1 VRNDS
6 SKARRALV
14 ALTALASA
22 TVVSVSVASP
32 AHADEHDDAF
42 MDALKR
48 HGILPLGDP
57 AGVVIWARWSCDQLA
72 AGSPKEHVV
81 VWLGQNAPQAD
92 NSVFLREASLYYCP
106 ELKARARW

>member
-1 VRNDS
+1 MMAIS
-6 SKARRALV
+6 CAIAV
-14 ALTALASA
+14 AI
-22 TVVSVSVASP
+22 SVAST

-57 AGVVIWARWSCDQLA
+57 AGVVTWAHWACDQLA

-92 NSVFLREASLYYCP
+92 NSAFLREASLYYCP
-106 ELKARARW
+106 ELKAKAGW

>member
-1 VRNDS
+1 VRTDI
-6 SKARRALV
+6 SKTRAAFAAALTTAALV
-14 ALTALASA
+14 
-22 TVVSVSVASP
+22 VSMPA

-42 MDALKR
+42 MGALKS

-57 AGVVIWARWSCDQLA
+57 AGVVTWAHWACDQLA

-106 ELKARARW
+106 ELKAKAGW